1 MTNLLSVSY
10 ESLIITHNPWV
21 LFISLVVLVGLGRAA
36 SFEKCEAIAATE
48 NESEKG
54 PKCADETC
62 QRRCNP
68 GYTAVKPTKVDQNAA
83 DHNDQL

>member
-1 MTNLLSVSY
+1 M
-10 ESLIITHNPWV
+10 
-21 LFISLVVLVGLGRAA
+21 VGLSRAA

-68 GYTAVKPTKVDQNAA
+68 GHTAVKPTKVSQSLLTI
-83 DHNDQL
+83 HQLANGRLKYV

>member
-1 MTNLLSVSY
+1 M
-10 ESLIITHNPWV
+10 I
-21 LFISLVVLVGLGRAA
+21 FISLIVLVGLGRAA

-62 QRRCNP
+62 QRRCHP
-68 GYTAVKPTKVDQNAA
+68 GYTAMKPTKVNRKALDY
-83 DHNDQL
+83 NDQL